1 MIDILKKSLGS
12 AKYLNIIFDRIQY
25 NGIHRSH
32 NMTYKYFSL
41 KTSLIDKRYVDIT
54 CLNGKIF
61 QDEKIILQC
70 LKCKDIELKCKL
82 PHSYSTQRNTINST
96 MI

>member
-1 MIDILKKSLGS
+1 MSFLEEYKNEI
-12 AKYLNIIFDRIQY
+12 YLL
-25 NGIHRSH
+25 H
-32 NMTYKYFSL
+32 NLTYKSFSL

-82 PHSYSTQRNTINST
+82 PHSYSTQRNTINNT